1 MVVVLGTLVLLVTV
15 DTSET
20 GVGLDEVTVAV
31 TVDDSVVASVVSV
44 VGVIPVVAGPTAA
57 LVVCA
62 TEVDLDRVV
71 VVKSG
76 LVEEVNQ
83 NSDVMAEGA
92 LLVLDVLGPNGMMVE
107 LAVLVVSVAP
117 VDGASVSL
125 TVDSGSTTSGLP
137 AGRDVEGDRCP
148 VVL

>member
-44 VGVIPVVAGPTAA
+44 VGVVPAVAGPTVA
-57 LVVCA
+57 LVVSA

-76 LVEEVNQ
+76 LVEEVN
-83 NSDVMAEGA
+83 SDVMAKGA
-92 LLVLDVLGPNGMMVE
+92 LLVLDVLGLNGLMVE
-107 LAVLVVSVAP
+107 LTVLVVSVTP
-117 VDGASVSL
+117 VDGASVTL

-137 AGRDVEGDRCP
+137 AGRVVEGDRCP
-148 VVL
+148 AVL